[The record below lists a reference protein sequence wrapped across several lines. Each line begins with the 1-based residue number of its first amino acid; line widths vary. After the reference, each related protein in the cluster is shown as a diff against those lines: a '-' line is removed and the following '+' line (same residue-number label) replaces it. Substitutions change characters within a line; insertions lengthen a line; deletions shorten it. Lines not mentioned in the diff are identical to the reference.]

1 MGTLQ
6 SDYSTA
12 STTDIA
18 LDIDTLKDAYNNTNN
33 TFTTNQR
40 ASIVSMIDALQT
52 KVQTNPASTLEA
64 TSDSLL
70 LIQDQINKAKEDLKI
85 SQDRVA
91 TIRNPNASPS
101 YYESWFPID
110 RPLRNSTCIITLA
123 FGIFFFMF
131 FFLMTLRAFGFAFN
145 LNVLW
150 SNPETYS
157 KMSILFPWFGIA
169 LILILIVLVIVGYLR
184 KA

>member
-18 LDIDTLKDAYNNTNN
+18 LDIDTLNTIYNTNN
-33 TFTTNQR
+33 GFTTSTQR
-40 ASIVSMIDALQT
+40 AAIVSMIDALHT
-52 KVQTNPASTLEA
+52 RVQDNPASTLEA

-131 FFLMTLRAFGFAFN
+131 FFLMTLHAFGFAFN
-145 LNVLW
+145 LNILW
-150 SNPETYS
+150 SNPATYS